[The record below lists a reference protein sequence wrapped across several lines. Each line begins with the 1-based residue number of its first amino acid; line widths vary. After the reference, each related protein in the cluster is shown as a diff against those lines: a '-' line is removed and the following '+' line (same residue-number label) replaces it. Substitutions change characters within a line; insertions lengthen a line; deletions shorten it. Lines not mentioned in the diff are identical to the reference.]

1 MHIPLHT
8 KTVFQ
13 YMLAVLCI
21 GTLLSCGGESSGGS
35 SISSTTNA
43 TKKRDLVSYMYTDE
57 TSQPLKGNG
66 IWNYS
71 VATDYYYGTMS
82 TPQSPSLAVDLPANP
97 DANIEYVFAAFI
109 SLSIGV
115 PPANSAPAM
124 ISDTC
129 PAAKDSTVPMIA
141 YYALPLVKS
150 TIYPAQ
156 PNPLG
161 ECVDGKLATAYY
173 AGINKD
179 APLKVVPVA
188 EYATNDFP
196 ALIASASSTTITNI
210 ATALAQEIVNDP
222 SAYGLAIDNEKGI
235 SSYNPDPTNQNSQQ
249 QQNEELFF
257 GVMAQILGQAGKY
270 LFLFD
275 ANKSANYLYTTN
287 KYKNV
292 VILAPLYDLDN
303 SDPAV
308 TTSTAYNPDQL
319 ASPYK
324 ASVNS
329 MALGTLSASTGV
341 GQSVMFVVP
350 ASATSTIWDYE
361 MVYNY
366 PYPTGA
372 YSNPIYNA
380 PPPGILAN
388 SNGQTCA
395 SPFRNE
401 LTNTVLN
408 NLVDPS
414 HTVAQ
419 FFAIDN
425 CYIFNNPTPLNSY
438 FSTAL
443 DAITTAINTTK
454 TNGTTNANYLGAALY
469 AWRINGQNDING
481 MKSYY
486 SVYTYSPW
494 KGLKLSYQEGPPDI
508 QTSTWGLFN
517 TWAASVK

>member
-1 MHIPLHT
+1 MHIPTHT
-8 KTVFQ
+8 KILIQ
-13 YMLAVLCI
+13 YILVALCI
-21 GTLLSCGGESSGGS
+21 GALVSCGGESGGGS
-35 SISSTTNA
+35 SISGSTNA

-82 TPQSPSLAVDLPANP
+82 TPQSPSLAVDLAANTK
-97 DANIEYVFAAFI
+97 ANIEYVFAAFV

-115 PPANSAPAM
+115 PPAHSAPAL

-129 PAAKDSTVPMIA
+129 PTDSTVPMIA

-150 TIYPAQ
+150 DVYPVQ

-173 AGINKD
+173 AGINKE

-196 ALIASASSTTITNI
+196 ALIASADATTITNI
-210 ATALAQEIVNDP
+210 ATALAQKVANDP
-222 SAYGLAIDNEKGI
+222 STYGLAIDNEKGI
-235 SSYNPDPTNQNSQQ
+235 SSYNPDPNNQQSQQ
-249 QQNEELFF
+249 QKNEELFF
-257 GVMAQILGQAGKY
+257 GVMAQILGQFGKY

-275 ANKSANYLYTTN
+275 ANKSANNLYTVSN
-287 KYKNV
+287 YKNV

-303 SDPAV
+303 SDPTV

-319 ASPYK
+319 ASPYTK
-324 ASVNS
+324 SVND
-329 MALGTLSASTGV
+329 MASGTLSASTGV

-366 PYPTGA
+366 PLPPLTPT
-372 YSNPIYNA
+372 YVNPILNN
-380 PPPGILAN
+380 PGILPN

-395 SPFRNE
+395 SPFRNT
-401 LTNTVLN
+401 LTNTILN
-408 NLVDPS
+408 KLVDPS
-414 HTVAQ
+414 HTVDQ
-419 FFAIDN
+419 FFATNN

-438 FSTAL
+438 FSTSL
-443 DAITTAINTTK
+443 NAITSAINTTK
-454 TNGTTNANYLGAALY
+454 SQGTTRANYLGAALY

-486 SVYTYSPW
+486 SAFTNPPW
-494 KGLKLSYQEGPPDI
+494 TDTKISYQQGPPDI
-508 QTSTWGLFN
+508 QASTWGIFN
-517 TWAASVK
+517 TWAASD